1 MVEILAVV
9 VKEEEE
15 EEVVVMDVMGPRC
28 KAG

>member
-15 EEVVVMDVMGPRC
+15 EVVVVIDVMGPRC